1 MPEVLFRDLG
11 VMDYKEAWDYQEAL
25 FEVWMDY
32 KRRVSQGG
40 RPVAGNSDPG
50 RTVASGNLPAEE
62 QNAPENST
70 GEEQIASGNSTD
82 EAQNAPGNST
92 GEEQIAPGN
101 STDEEQ
107 NAPGNS
113 TDEEQNAPG
122 NSPAKELIAPDKSS
136 AGSPVEQD
144 NGGERCD
151 PPLQYLLFVEH
162 PHVYTL
168 GKSGDENNMLIH
180 KEFLKKINATY
191 YKINRGGDITYHGP
205 GQIVGY
211 PILDLESH
219 RMGLKA
225 YIGFLEESII
235 ALCRRYGIEATQ
247 SADATGVWIDADHP
261 RKARKICAIGVRTSR
276 YVTMH
281 GFAFN
286 VNTDLDYFTYIN
298 PCGFQEKGVTS
309 MEKELGKKM
318 DMDRVKAE
326 LKEILLHRLNP

>member
-25 FEVWMDY
+25 FEQWMDY
-32 KRRVSQGG
+32 KKTFSQGG
-40 RPVAGNSDPG
+40 ARPVAGNSESERAGTRGISADKM
-50 RTVASGNLPAEE
+50 
-62 QNAPENST
+62 
-70 GEEQIASGNSTD
+70 
-82 EAQNAPGNST
+82 
-92 GEEQIAPGN
+92 QIAPGN
-101 STDEEQ
+101 STTEEQ
-107 NAPGNS
+107 IAPGK
-113 TDEEQNAPG
+113 
-122 NSPAKELIAPDKSS
+122 SP
-136 AGSPVEQD
+136 AGSPVKQD
-144 NGGERCD
+144 NVGERCD
-151 PPLQYLLFVEH
+151 PPLQFLLFVEH

-235 ALCRRYGIEATQ
+235 ELCQRYGIGAVKSDE
-247 SADATGVWIDADHP
+247 ATGVWIDVDHP
-261 RKARKICAIGVRTSR
+261 RNARKICAIGVRTSR

-309 MEKELGKKM
+309 MEKELGRKM
-318 DMDRVKAE
+318 DMDQVKAE